1 MPAGLL
7 NLAYHP
13 GGNYLAV
20 GDRDDRIWLIDA
32 RNGKRVALILEKAS
46 SSEEYNELQWT
57 PDGRKLVV
65 SSNQSTLAV
74 LDCSSFTG
82 AAASATST
90 AEAMQ
95 EDKGT
100 GTTTPS
106 IGWPKQ
112 RTFTAHTATVFCVKC
127 DPTMRFAASAGV
139 DSMVALW
146 DVSEWTS
153 HGMYAGLTANI
164 RALGFSHDGEL
175 LAVGGEDP
183 NIDIVSL
190 PGRTSLF
197 LSNLTHLS
205 SFFSLQRRQWRLCT
219 RSRTYQST

>member
-13 GGNYLAV
+13 GSNYLAV

-32 RNGKRVALILEKAS
+32 RNGKKVALILEKAS
-46 SSEEYNELQWT
+46 NSEEYNELQWT

-65 SSNQSTLAV
+65 LSNQSTLAI

-82 AAASATST
+82 AATSPSSAG
-90 AEAMQ
+90 EVKQ
-95 EDKGT
+95 EGQGT
-100 GTTTPS
+100 ETTTPS

-112 RTFTAHTATVFCVKC
+112 RVVTAHTATVFCVKC

-146 DVSEWTS
+146 DVNEWTS
-153 HGMYAGLTANI
+153 QGMYAGLTANI

-183 NIDIVSL
+183 NIEIVSIV
-190 PGRTSLF
+190 
-197 LSNLTHLS
+197 
-205 SFFSLQRRQWRLCT
+205 
-219 RSRTYQST
+219 